1 VPLEQTDLERRPVDE
16 ETFLSVLDQATA
28 AVERLG
34 VPYGLIGGIAS
45 AVEGRPR
52 WTVRGEDVDLFVR
65 HKDARRVL
73 EALAA
78 AGFETEET
86 NQNWI
91 YKAVKDGVL
100 VDIIFRSTGDIYLDD
115 EMASRIREGEFRE
128 RMVKLIPPEDVLLM
142 KAVAHGEETP
152 QYWHDALSLVAR
164 ADLDWGYLVR
174 RARQHGA
181 RRVLSLLI
189 YAQSNDVVVPGDVVD
204 ELYRVTQSA

>member
-16 ETFLSVLDQATA
+16 DTFLAVLDQATA

-189 YAQSNDVVVPGDVVD
+189 YAQSNDVVVPGEVVD